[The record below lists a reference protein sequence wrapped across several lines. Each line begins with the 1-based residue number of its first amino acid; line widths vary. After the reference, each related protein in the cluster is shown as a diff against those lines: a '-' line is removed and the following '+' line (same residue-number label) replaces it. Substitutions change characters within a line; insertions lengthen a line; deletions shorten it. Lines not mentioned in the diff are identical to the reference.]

1 MIKSLLLTLVI
12 FGLVAHGGS
21 YLIYKVS
28 GDGYDWA
35 SAETSSEGQRKEQ
48 AHGSGE
54 NPESKRKVARKRR
67 RARECANP
75 PMVWRQEQPPSTV
88 DEF

>member
-1 MIKSLLLTLVI
+1 MIKSLLLALLV

-21 YLIYKVS
+21 YLIYKIS

-35 SAETSSEGQRKEQ
+35 SAEASAEGQRKEQ
-48 AHGSGE
+48 VDGSGE
-54 NPESKRKVARKRR
+54 NPASKRQMARKRR